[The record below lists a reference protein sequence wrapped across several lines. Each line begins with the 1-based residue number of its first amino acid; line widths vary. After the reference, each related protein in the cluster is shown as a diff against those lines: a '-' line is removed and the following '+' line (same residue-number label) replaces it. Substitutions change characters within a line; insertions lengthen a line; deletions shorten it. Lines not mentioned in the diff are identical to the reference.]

1 MRKPKSVNTKYR
13 WFISY
18 LLILCVPI
26 LLCIA
31 LWFNMQLSINKER
44 LFEGQLQIENLVQQ
58 VDTTAAIN
66 EMVANYFKNNDAVKT
81 ATVLKNLKS
90 PEEKQ
95 AAAELSKAI
104 YDYKIQMGT
113 EDTIFIYLR
122 NADVVVTEDGYYI
135 CLLYTSRCV

>member
-90 PEEKQ
+90 PEEK
-95 AAAELSKAI
+95 
-104 YDYKIQMGT
+104 
-113 EDTIFIYLR
+113 
-122 NADVVVTEDGYYI
+122 
-135 CLLYTSRCV
+135 TSSRGIVKSNL